1 MQLLNIF
8 IRLFIRFWVCSFPI
22 RIINIHYIFM
32 TLTKVFLRE
41 AINYCMS
48 QFIDSIDSVCVSNI
62 LEVISRPM
70 KVILI

>member
-1 MQLLNIF
+1 MKGSHVLIDLMI
-8 IRLFIRFWVCSFPI
+8 S
-22 RIINIHYIFM
+22 M
-32 TLTKVFLRE
+32 LTKSPVFLRE

-70 KVILI
+70 KEYIKDMIEQEE